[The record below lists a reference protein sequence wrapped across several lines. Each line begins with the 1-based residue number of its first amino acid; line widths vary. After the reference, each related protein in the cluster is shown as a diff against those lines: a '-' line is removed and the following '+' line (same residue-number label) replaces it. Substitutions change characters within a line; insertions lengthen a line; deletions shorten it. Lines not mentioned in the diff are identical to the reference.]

1 MHYQH
6 KWEIFDALKPN
17 FASCEVRYMVDK
29 IPDTIKKRLIKTLRQ
44 GYATVR
50 GGDTG
55 TLYKA
60 LSRQYGF
67 SRNALF
73 KSTRHPWSVI
83 FSGSNS
89 ELFDDLVE
97 HSKADCVAQVLS
109 LSHMK
114 GKSWETPEYFREYVL
129 RGKEHAVCVDNQHWY
144 VGGDAIYTNLF
155 QLKDEKFV
163 KSLVS
168 KHILTDEYN
177 EKIAEAIELLNTP
190 NASLVMEYKI

>member
-1 MHYQH
+1 MQYQH
-6 KWEIFDALKPN
+6 KWEIFDALKPT
-17 FASCEVRYMVDK
+17 FASCEVRYEVDK

-55 TLYKA
+55 ILYKA
-60 LSRQYGF
+60 LARQYGF
-67 SRNALF
+67 NRNGLF
-73 KSTRHPWSVI
+73 KSTKNPWSLI

-97 HSKADCVAQVLS
+97 HSKADCVTHVLS
-109 LSHMK
+109 LAHTK
-114 GKSWETPEYFREYVL
+114 GREWETPENFRKYSL
-129 RGKEHAVCVDNQHWY
+129 RGKDHAVCLDHHWY
-144 VGGDAIYTNLF
+144 SGGAAIYTNLF